1 MINSFFS
8 SRLFFGMVFIIAF
21 LGLFG
26 YFKQENAALRSQIR
40 YLESDVSSLKS
51 DVSSLESD
59 VSSLESD
66 LFNSSSEVDEY
77 DFRRLKNKVEWDL
90 ERKVEDLES
99 EVEKLK
105 RKVSDLEYKVR

>member
-1 MINSFFS
+1 
-8 SRLFFGMVFIIAF
+8 MVFIIAFLSLF

-26 YFKQENAALRSQIR
+26 YFKQENAKLRSQINK
-40 YLESDVSSLKS
+40 LESDK
-51 DVSSLESD
+51 
-59 VSSLESD
+59 

-77 DFRRLKNKVEWDL
+77 DFRSLKNKVEWDL

>member
-21 LGLFG
+21 LSLFLGLFG
-26 YFKQENAALRSQIR
+26 YFKQENAKLRSQINK
-40 YLESDVSSLKS
+40 LESDK
-51 DVSSLESD
+51 
-59 VSSLESD
+59 

-77 DFRRLKNKVEWDL
+77 DFRRLKRKVSDL
-90 ERKVEDLES
+90 ED

>member
-1 MINSFFS
+1 
-8 SRLFFGMVFIIAF
+8 MVFIIAFLSLF

-26 YFKQENAALRSQIR
+26 YFKQENAALRSQINK
-40 YLESDVSSLKS
+40 LESDK
-51 DVSSLESD
+51 
-59 VSSLESD
+59 

-77 DFRRLKNKVEWDL
+77 DFRSLKNKVEWDL